1 MGGIIMGI
9 TIRKA
14 TATDLDAVSG
24 IYDRIH
30 DEIEAGRASIGWL
43 RDIYPTRA
51 TAEAAL
57 ARDELF
63 VEEQDG
69 LVVGTAIL
77 NQTQVDAYFGAPWE
91 HDVPE
96 KDIMVL
102 HTLVIDPRC
111 KGAGLGREF
120 AAYYERYARSH
131 GCRALRIDTNAR
143 NTAARGFYRK
153 LGYREIAIVP
163 VTFNGIPGV
172 DLVLLEK
179 FLDA

>member
-30 DEIEAGRASIGWL
+30 DEIEAGRASIGWI
-43 RDIYPTRA
+43 RGDYPTRA
-51 TAEAAL
+51 TAEASL
-57 ARDELF
+57 SRGDLCGEELNS
-63 VEEQDG
+63 E
-69 LVVGTAIL
+69 VGCTAIL

-96 KDIMVL
+96 NEVMVL
-102 HTLVIDPRC
+102 HTLVIDPSR
-111 KGAGLGREF
+111 KGAGLGQTFE
-120 AAYYERYARSH
+120 AYYERYALDH

-143 NTAARGFYRK
+143 NTAARNFYRK

-179 FLDA
+179 YLG